1 MGDFLTRHPEF
12 LNPGKQQVLN
22 VVAQRLSRPEVANW
36 FDDMHDSASDK
47 FLAKA
52 LSWGPPSRG
61 VHKELFDKLMRV
73 EPQLLSRG
81 VTVARE
87 HRTAHGAG
95 GMSPHGWGVAIDIDY
110 EDNPYILG
118 DTDAG
123 RVANGNASRA
133 LHNALL
139 LLKGEDRA
147 INSSYLS
154 SLSVKPTA
162 EIYDTLKDLDDAFIQ
177 YLGLDGDA
185 AGITAQL
192 QQLTA
197 PGKAAAALQGQSPG
211 DATNRWLGEIRQDK
225 QNLKG
230 AVGTVPTNFRQ
241 GSALTGVPRD
251 ATKGFLTLSKDLVV
265 ALRDTACLAWGAVD
279 FGPTVSG
286 DFQHFDTRRIP
297 GAGREIM
304 RQSGSFIPPPCGP

>member
-1 MGDFLTRHPEF
+1 MY
-12 LNPGKQQVLN
+12 
-22 VVAQRLSRPEVANW
+22 
-36 FDDMHDSASDK
+36 DSASDK
-47 FLAKA
+47 FLGKA

-61 VHKELFDKLMRV
+61 VHKELLDQPKKA
-73 EPQLLSRG
+73 EPQLQSRS

-95 GMSPHGWGVAIDIDY
+95 GKSPHGWGLAIDIDY

-118 DTDAG
+118 DSDAG
-123 RVANGNASRA
+123 RVANSNTSHA

-139 LLKGEDRA
+139 LLEGENRV

-162 EIYDTLKDLDDAFIQ
+162 EIYDTLKDLDDAFIK
-177 YLGLDGDA
+177 YLRLDGDS

-192 QQLTA
+192 QQLTT
-197 PGKAAAALQGQSPG
+197 PGKAAAALQGQSPR

-225 QNLKG
+225 QNLVG
-230 AVGTVPTNFRQ
+230 TLGTVPANFRQ
-241 GSALTGVPRD
+241 LSALTGLPRD
-251 ATKGFLTLSKDLVV
+251 PTKGFLTLSKDLVTT
-265 ALRDTACLAWGAVD
+265 LRDAACLAWGAVD
-279 FGPTVSG
+279 FGPAVSG

-297 GAGREIM
+297 SAGREIM
-304 RQSGSFIPPPCGP
+304 RLSGSFIPPPCGP